1 MSDFDPSPTLEAFL
15 WAEIRNEDDG
25 GISPTTLESA
35 LDSLEQMP
43 DDVLEELNVDIQASG
58 VDGDALRTELVG
70 LIERLGPDFA
80 VEPHMPDSPARRY

>member
-1 MSDFDPSPTLEAFL
+1 MSEFDPSPTLEAFL

-43 DDVLEELNVDIQASG
+43 DEVLEDLNADIKASG
-58 VDGDALRTELVG
+58 VDGDALRKELVG
-70 LIERLGPDFA
+70 LIERLGPDFE
-80 VEPHMPDSPARRY
+80 VEAHMPAAPARRY